1 MCCERIE
8 FVACFRAIVKFMIT
22 SLTGMRSYAS
32 KSRTRLENLIRIM
45 ACQDK
50 NPIMMV

>member
-8 FVACFRAIVKFMIT
+8 LVACFRAIVKFMIT
-22 SLTGMRSYAS
+22 SLTGMRACAS
-32 KSRTRLENLIRIM
+32 KFRTRLGNLIRIM

-50 NPIMMV
+50 NPSMMV